1 MKPTLKKSSNNLSEL
16 LTVTT
21 SLGSLNLINLA
32 VPLFFE
38 YIFNFLISTVSAI
51 VLSGHSQEAFN
62 AALSSGKVI
71 TLFIVFL
78 SGISTGGSILIS
90 NLIGAERIEKVKKAC
105 LSLIILLTGIGAV
118 FSVVLYALAPSIA
131 TWLNLTGTAYD
142 LAVIY
147 TRIRAMELTFKAVYT
162 ILIALMRCYG
172 YTKIA
177 VTVGLITNIL
187 NLLCSVYAVHYATV
201 PFLSGVSGVA
211 FGSAFSQIV
220 GCGIAI
226 VMFRVHKIKVA
237 FPGKFK
243 EFFAFS
249 RRALYLGI
257 PTCIANG
264 SYNIAQIITTSFAS
278 GLHEDVL
285 TAKGVLDSVVCYS
298 YVIGMSVA
306 MANSILVGRLCGAGK
321 LDHARRLNKT
331 LVKFTVPA
339 NVLVALLIVLFRVPL
354 LSMFTDNKSII
365 TMALGILLVDIIAEA
380 ARGVSHVH
388 EASLRAANDV
398 TLTMVVTIVSGWVF
412 SVGLGYFLAST
423 CNLGLIGFWIA
434 LVVDEI
440 VRAVYTYFRWKS
452 NRWSTKIKI

>member
-1 MKPTLKKSSNNLSEL
+1 MQRTSKKSSNNLSEL

-21 SLGSLNLINLA
+21 SLGSLNLIKLA
-32 VPLFFE
+32 IPLFFE
-38 YIFNFLISTVSAI
+38 YIFNFLLSTVSAI

-78 SGISTGGSILIS
+78 SGISTGGSILVS
-90 NLIGAERIEKVKKAC
+90 NLIGAERLDKVKKAC

-118 FSVVLYALAPSIA
+118 FSIVLYAASPSIA
-131 TWLNLTGTAYD
+131 AWLNLTGTAYD

-147 TRIRAMELTFKAVYT
+147 MRIRALELTFKGAYS

-172 YTKIA
+172 YTKIS
-177 VTVGLITNIL
+177 VTVGLITNVL

-211 FGSAFSQIV
+211 LGGAFSQIV
-220 GCGIAI
+220 GCVIAI
-226 VMFRVHKIKVA
+226 LMFRAYKIKIA
-237 FPGKFK
+237 FPEKFK
-243 EFFAFS
+243 EFFEFV

-285 TAKGVLDSVVCYS
+285 TAKGVVDSVVCYS

-339 NVLVALLIVLFRVPL
+339 NMLVAVLILLCRVPL
-354 LSMFTDNKSII
+354 LSLFTDKQSII
-365 TMALGILLVDIIAEA
+365 AMTFGILLVDIIAEA
-380 ARGVSHVH
+380 ARGVSHIY

-398 TLTMVVTIVSGWVF
+398 TLTMIVTIVSGWVF
-412 SVGLGYFLAST
+412 SVGLGYVLAST
-423 CNLGLIGFWIA
+423 CNLGLMGFWIA

-440 VRAVYTYFRWKS
+440 VRAVYTYFRWRS
-452 NRWSTKIKI
+452 NRWIHLSA

>member
-1 MKPTLKKSSNNLSEL
+1 MQLTSKKSSNNLLEL

-21 SLGSLNLINLA
+21 SLGSLNLIKLA
-32 VPLFFE
+32 IPLFFE
-38 YIFNFLISTVSAI
+38 YIFNFLLSTVSAI

-78 SGISTGGSILIS
+78 SGISTGGSILVS
-90 NLIGAERIEKVKKAC
+90 NLIGAERLDKVKKAC

-118 FSVVLYALAPSIA
+118 FSIVLYAAAPSIA
-131 TWLNLTGTAYD
+131 AWLNLTGTAYD

-147 TRIRAMELTFKAVYT
+147 MRIRALELTFKGAYS

-172 YTKIA
+172 YTKIS
-177 VTVGLITNIL
+177 VTVGLITNVL
-187 NLLCSVYAVHYATV
+187 NLLCSVYAVYYATV

-211 FGSAFSQIV
+211 LGGAFSQIV
-220 GCGIAI
+220 GCVIAI
-226 VMFRVHKIKVA
+226 LMFRAYKIKIA
-237 FPGKFK
+237 FPEKFK
-243 EFFAFS
+243 EFFEFV

-285 TAKGVLDSVVCYS
+285 TAKGVVDSVVCYS

-339 NVLVALLIVLFRVPL
+339 NVLVAVLILLCRVPL
-354 LSMFTDNKSII
+354 LSLFTDKQSII
-365 TMALGILLVDIIAEA
+365 AMTFGILLVDIIAEA
-380 ARGVSHVH
+380 ARGVSHIH

-398 TLTMVVTIVSGWVF
+398 TLTMIVTIVSGWVF
-412 SVGLGYFLAST
+412 SVGLGYVLAST
-423 CNLGLIGFWIA
+423 CNLGLMGFWIA

-440 VRAVYTYFRWKS
+440 VRAVYTYFRWRS
-452 NRWSTKIKI
+452 NRWATKIKV